1 MLISTLIVIEGVVV
15 LDQELQGL
23 LVDIRVNDNWEV
35 EELSLSYISLL
46 HNDAELERRTLSQ
59 VGLQEAH
66 DLVEFDLFFS
76 TKDILQLTV

>member
-1 MLISTLIVIEGVVV
+1 M

-35 EELSLSYISLL
+35 KVLSLSYISLL

-59 VGLQEAH
+59 VWLQEAH

-76 TKDILQLTV
+76 TEDILQLTV

>member
-35 EELSLSYISLL
+35 VELSLSCISLL

-76 TKDILQLTV
+76 TEDILQLTV

>member
-46 HNDAELERRTLSQ
+46 HNDAELKRRTLSQ

-76 TKDILQLTV
+76 TEDILQLTV

>member
-1 MLISTLIVIEGVVV
+1 M

-76 TKDILQLTV
+76 TEDILQLTV